1 MTWIDAPA
9 AFAGQLV
16 ADRCE
21 EHDRAPCRWRPT
33 SSQLCRRRRARRI
46 FHAGIRHQQQLQLR
60 LLQCPP
66 PPPGLE
72 QTMVMGT
79 HDHPERDDEQ
89 PTCDPAEPLDHSD
102 MSSNCSSS
110 SSEVNLLDLVHDT
123 IADIDERGWVD
134 LQLIVNTASQVVDVS
149 LDDYMRAI
157 DEWQRLGVMSF
168 DPKRTMVKFMV
179 PPAPREP
186 ADESFIYESD
196 ESNGCTTWAEPG
208 GEVQLEE
215 DQLGNAAGGNSC
227 LGEEVE
233 PEEADPG
240 HFLTRADWKNLQLV
254 SRFHFELASSPWAD
268 PFGPSC
274 TTWAELGEE
283 VELEEEQPDRVEPEE
298 QPYNAAGGNSCMVVV
313 GSPPPEE
320 ALNRSD
326 EKGVYI
332 FDSFDIFDETAA
344 EPCVRVTSTGQTVET
359 QDPFERNPPL
369 DLVYDIVADIAER
382 GPLWVNLQQVVDIV
396 AKSVTG
402 GEVDLNDITGVIM
415 VWQNRKIMSLNPEK
429 TMVSFDVR
437 PRWVKRIVKA
447 YTNFLDLVHDI
458 IADLAER
465 GPCDSLGWID
475 LRHVA
480 IMATNQIAV
489 LAAQTGHEHPVAD
502 LDYCARCI
510 EVWHSRKIMRLDLIS
525 GVRVVICLMP
535 PARTNYY
542 ELIPSTNA

>member
-1 MTWIDAPA
+1 MDGASPLGA
-9 AFAGQLV
+9 ASTKSRETV
-16 ADRCE
+16 ACE
-21 EHDRAPCRWRPT
+21 
-33 SSQLCRRRRARRI
+33 
-46 FHAGIRHQQQLQLR
+46 G
-60 LLQCPP
+60 
-66 PPPGLE
+66 
-72 QTMVMGT
+72 
-79 HDHPERDDEQ
+79 
-89 PTCDPAEPLDHSD
+89 EPV
-102 MSSNCSSS
+102 
-110 SSEVNLLDLVHDT
+110 E
-123 IADIDERGWVD
+123 
-134 LQLIVNTASQVVDVS
+134 NT
-149 LDDYMRAI
+149 
-157 DEWQRLGVMSF
+157 
-168 DPKRTMVKFMV
+168 
-179 PPAPREP
+179 
-186 ADESFIYESD
+186 
-196 ESNGCTTWAEPG
+196 
-208 GEVQLEE
+208 GEM
-215 DQLGNAAGGNSC
+215 A
-227 LGEEVE
+227 
-233 PEEADPG
+233 ADPCV
-240 HFLTRADWKNLQLV
+240 LV
-254 SRFHFELASSPWAD
+254 L
-268 PFGPSC
+268 
-274 TTWAELGEE
+274 
-283 VELEEEQPDRVEPEE
+283 
-298 QPYNAAGGNSCMVVV
+298 
-313 GSPPPEE
+313 
-320 ALNRSD
+320 
-326 EKGVYI
+326 
-332 FDSFDIFDETAA
+332 
-344 EPCVRVTSTGQTVET
+344 STGETVET

-458 IADLAER
+458 IADLAEC

-525 GVRVVICLMP
+525 GVRVVIFLMP